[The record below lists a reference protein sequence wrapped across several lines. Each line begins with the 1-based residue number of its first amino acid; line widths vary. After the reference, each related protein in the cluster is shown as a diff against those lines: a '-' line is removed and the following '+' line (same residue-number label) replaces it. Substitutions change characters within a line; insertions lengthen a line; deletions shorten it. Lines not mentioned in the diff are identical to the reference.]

1 MPILTKEVNV
11 KVNSKTIK
19 YYESLGY
26 KIPMKKASYN
36 VRKTTGKEY
45 VYDFSKTFIV
55 KIDDLQKNSDIKI
68 EVLCD
73 YCHKEIFTMTY
84 YQYTQRTKEINKI
97 SCKNKECY
105 TQKAKEVSLLR
116 YGVDN
121 YAKTKECHE
130 KMELT
135 MMKLYGVKNPL
146 QSLEIKEK
154 SKQTCNERYGVEYA
168 LQSEDVKEKRRN
180 TLFEHYGVN
189 VPAKNSEIRR
199 KISETMYKN
208 SSQKTSRQQI
218 YLHNLYG
225 GELNYPIEYYDVDI
239 CLLDDKIVIE
249 YDGSGHNLN
258 VKLGKITEEE
268 FNQREIIR
276 YNVINRKG
284 YKQMRIISLRDKLP
298 SDNVLLQ
305 ILSIAREYF
314 NTTHHHWINFD
325 IDNSKIIN
333 SENKDT
339 NGIFFDYGKLHAIKN
354 IDINGGA

>member
-1 MPILTKEVNV
+1 MPILTKEVEV

-19 YYESLGY
+19 HYESLGY
-26 KIPMKKASYN
+26 KIPIKKASHN
-36 VRKTTGKEY
+36 VYKTTGKEY

-68 EVLCD
+68 DVLCD
-73 YCHKEIFTMTY
+73 YCHKETLTMTY
-84 YQYTQRTKEINKI
+84 DQYTQRTKEINKI
-97 SCKNKECY
+97 SCRNKECY
-105 TQKAKEVSLLR
+105 TQKVKEVSLLR

-154 SKQTCNERYGVEYA
+154 SKQTCRKRYGLEYA
-168 LQSEDVKEKRRN
+168 LQSEEVKEKKRN
-180 TLFEHYGVN
+180 TFLERYGVD

-199 KISETMYKN
+199 KMSEAMYKN
-208 SSQKTSRQQI
+208 GSQKTSKQQI

-225 GELNYPIEYYDVDI
+225 GELNYPIEYYDIDI
-239 CLLDDKIVIE
+239 CLLDEKIVIE

-268 FNQREIIR
+268 FNQREIVR
-276 YNVINRKG
+276 YNIIKRKG
-284 YKQMRIISLRDKLP
+284 YKQMRIISLHDKLP
-298 SDNVLLQ
+298 SDKILLQ
-305 ILSIAREYF
+305 ILSIAKEYF
-314 NTTHHHWINFD
+314 HTTHHNWINFD

-333 SENKDT
+333 VENKDT
-339 NGIFFDYGKLHAIKN
+339 DGIFFNYGKLRVVKNTDIK
-354 IDINGGA
+354 GGA